1 MMILP
6 DLADS
11 DRCGIDFP
19 RDGGEMGALI
29 RRFDWPATSLGPIR
43 AWPQSLRT
51 TVNLIL
57 RSPVPIVTLWG
68 ADGVMIYND
77 AYSVFAGGRHPRLL
91 GSRVLEGWPEIAD
104 FNRHVMQ
111 VGLAGGTLVYR
122 DQHLVLHRN
131 GYPEDVWMDLSFS
144 PILDEAQRPAGVLA
158 IVQETSGRVQ
168 AEAAR
173 RRLRQT
179 LAAQVAERTKERD
192 RIWRNSQDL
201 FLVIGGDGV
210 IQAVNPAWRT
220 TLGYE
225 AEELVGRHFERFVH
239 PEDVEATAGACLRA
253 SRESLRGLECR
264 IRHKDGS
271 WRCFSWT
278 AAPEEGVIYA
288 NGRDITAEKE
298 AAEALRQAEDALRQS
313 QKMEAVGQLTGGIA
327 HDFNN
332 MLTGI
337 IGSLQMLRRRA
348 EQGRTGDLERY
359 IEAAMG
365 AAERAAALTHRLLSF
380 ARRRP
385 LDPKPV
391 DIAQLVGGMA
401 ELLRRTVGE
410 TIDLRLLA
418 MEGSWPVRCDPNQ
431 LENALLNLA
440 INARDAMPE
449 GGTLTIAAAHREVHE
464 TDPGRE
470 HWAAPGEYV
479 VLSVA
484 DTGTGMPPEVLARA
498 LDPFFTTKP
507 QGVGTGLGLSMVYGF
522 CRQSGGHVRLRSRA
536 GTGTVVEVCLP
547 RYRGE
552 LGQEPALAPG
562 TSLGVPQ
569 AQGGEVVLVVEDDPT
584 VRALVIEAL
593 RDLGYRVL
601 SAADGPSGL
610 AALRSAPRIDL
621 LVTDIGL
628 PGGMNGRQLADQARA
643 GQPGLR
649 VLFITGYAGAAAAL
663 GFLEPGMALLA
674 KPFTVEA
681 LGTRVRDMLVAA

>member
-1 MMILP
+1 MIQP
-6 DLADS
+6 GYTGADHR
-11 DRCGIDFP
+11 DADFP
-19 RDGGEMGALI
+19 RDGGETGGLI
-29 RRFDWPATSLGPIR
+29 RRFDWSATSLGPIR
-43 AWPQSLRT
+43 AWPQSLRS
-51 TVNLIL
+51 TVSLIL
-57 RSPVPIVTLWG
+57 PSPVPMVTLWG
-68 ADGVMIYND
+68 PDGVMIYND
-77 AYSVFAGGRHPRLL
+77 AYSTFAGGRHPRLL

-122 DQHLVLHRN
+122 DHHQVLHRN
-131 GYPEDVWMDLSFS
+131 GYPEDVWMDLNYS
-144 PILDEAQRPAGVLA
+144 PILDEAQKPIGVLA

-201 FLVIGGDGV
+201 LLVIGGDGV
-210 IQAVNPAWRT
+210 LQAVNPAWST

-225 AEELVGRHFERFVH
+225 AEALVGRHFQHVVH
-239 PEDVEATAGACLRA
+239 PEDLEAAAGALLRA
-253 SRESLRGLECR
+253 SRGRLRGFECR
-264 IRHKDGS
+264 LRHKDGS
-271 WRCFSWT
+271 WRWLSWT

-337 IGSLQMLRRRA
+337 IGSLQMLRRRVG
-348 EQGRTGDLERY
+348 QGRTAELERY
-359 IEAAMG
+359 VEAAVG
-365 AAERAAALTHRLLSF
+365 AAERAASLTHRLLSF

-401 ELLRRTVGE
+401 ELLRRTMGE
-410 TIDLRLLA
+410 AIELRLPA
-418 MEGSWPVRCDPNQ
+418 TEGSWPIHCDPNQ

-449 GGTLTIAAAHREVHE
+449 GGTLTIAAALREVRE

-470 HWAAPGEYV
+470 HWATPGEYV
-479 VLSVA
+479 VLSVT
-484 DTGTGMPPEVLARA
+484 DTGCGMPPEVLARA

-522 CRQSGGHVRLRSRA
+522 CRQSGGHMRLRSRP
-536 GTGTVVEVCLP
+536 GQGTVVELCLP
-547 RYRGE
+547 CYRGE
-552 LGQEPALAPG
+552 VRQEPAPAPG
-562 TSLGVPQ
+562 TGLGVPRT
-569 AQGGEVVLVVEDDPT
+569 QGKEVVLVVEDDPT
-584 VRALVIEAL
+584 VRALAAEVL

-601 SAADGPSGL
+601 EAADGPSGL
-610 AALRSAPRIDL
+610 AALHAASQVDL

-643 GQPGLR
+643 ARPGLR

-681 LGTRVRDMLVAA
+681 LGSRVRDMIKAA